1 MSAGLRRRL
10 GDPER
15 GATSLEMAFYTPLL
29 MLVIFLTV
37 QFALSWHGNQIAS
50 AVAREAARAARAGGG
65 TVVALDEAEARGVAY
80 AEAIGGAALTDVAV
94 DARAV
99 GDDEVEVTVTGRA
112 VEIVGGFAPRVS
124 VTVRGP
130 VEEFRPDV

>member
-1 MSAGLRRRL
+1 MSAALRRRL
-10 GDPER
+10 GDRER
-15 GATSLEMAFYTPLL
+15 GATSVEMVFYTPLL

-37 QFALSWHGNQIAS
+37 QFALSWHGNQIAG
-50 AVAREAARAARAGGG
+50 AAAREAARAARAGGG
-65 TVVALDEAEARGVAY
+65 TAAALIEAEARGAAY
-80 AEAIGGAALTDVAV
+80 AEAVGGQALTDVV
-94 DARAV
+94 VEARAV

>member
-1 MSAGLRRRL
+1 MNAALRRRL

-15 GATSLEMAFYTPLL
+15 GATSLEMVFYTPLL

-65 TVVALDEAEARGVAY
+65 TVVALAQAEARGVEY
-80 AEAIGGAALTDVAV
+80 AEAIGGEALTDVEV
-94 DARAV
+94 EARAV

-112 VEIVGGFAPRVS
+112 VEIVDGFAPLVS